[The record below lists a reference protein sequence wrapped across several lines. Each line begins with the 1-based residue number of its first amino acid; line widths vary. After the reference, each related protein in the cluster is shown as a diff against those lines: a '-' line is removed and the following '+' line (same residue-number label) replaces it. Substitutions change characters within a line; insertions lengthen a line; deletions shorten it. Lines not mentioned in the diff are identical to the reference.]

1 MADQEEVKTE
11 DQPKAG
17 RPLDEK
23 TATTENRS
31 KSVKSAVAVSL
42 VVTKLI
48 EQIEKLTVIELSGLV
63 KALEEKFGVS
73 AAPTVVAGATAL
85 APTGA
90 GADEGVSE
98 QTTFNVILADSGANK
113 ISVIKAL
120 REIVPTLGLKEAKD
134 IADAP
139 PKPILEGVNKT
150 AASEAKTKLEA
161 AGAKV
166 ELK

>member
-1 MADQEEVKTE
+1 MADQEE
-11 DQPKAG
+11 
-17 RPLDEK
+17 
-23 TATTENRS
+23 TATTESS
-31 KSVKSAVAVSL
+31 KKKAVSPAVA
-42 VVTKLI
+42 KLI
-48 EQIEKLTVIELSGLV
+48 EQIEKLTVIELSQLV

-73 AAPTVVAGATAL
+73 AAPQVVAGAASASGATA
-85 APTGA
+85 G
-90 GADEGVSE
+90 DEGVSE
-98 QTTFNVILADSGANK
+98 QTTFNVILTDSGANK

-150 AASEAKTKLEA
+150 AAGEAKTKLET